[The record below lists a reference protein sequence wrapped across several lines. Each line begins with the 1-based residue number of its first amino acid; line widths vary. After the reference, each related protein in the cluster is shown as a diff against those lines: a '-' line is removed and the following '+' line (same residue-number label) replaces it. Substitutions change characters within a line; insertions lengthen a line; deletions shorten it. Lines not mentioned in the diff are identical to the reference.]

1 MRMESWIAL
10 GIKISTGIYVS
21 LGALG
26 IVHIILGINHSGYE
40 WTQNQTVD
48 AIIGFCAFYILM
60 ILFVEGVM
68 ERKLTKRLLL
78 LDIPLAIIVAIG
90 LIASMI
96 FVEEQNIT
104 DLAFLMALLLSTPII
119 LLFLRIGYKQW
130 TFYSELKILLENKER
145 Q

>member
-1 MRMESWIAL
+1 MERWITL
-10 GIKISTGIYVS
+10 GIKVSTGIYVL
-21 LGALG
+21 LGVLG
-26 IVHIILGINHSGYE
+26 IVYIIWGINHSGYE

-48 AIIGFCAFYILM
+48 AILGFCAFYILM
-60 ILFVEGVM
+60 ILFVRGMM
-68 ERKLTKRLLL
+68 ERKLTKRMLL
-78 LDIPLAIIVAIG
+78 LDIPIAIIVAVG

-104 DLAFLMALLLSTPII
+104 DVAFLMALLLSTPII

-130 TFYSELKILLENKER
+130 TFYSELKILLENRER

>member
-1 MRMESWIAL
+1 MGSWIAL

-26 IVHIILGINHSGYE
+26 IVHIILGINHSDYE

-60 ILFVEGVM
+60 ILFVQGVM